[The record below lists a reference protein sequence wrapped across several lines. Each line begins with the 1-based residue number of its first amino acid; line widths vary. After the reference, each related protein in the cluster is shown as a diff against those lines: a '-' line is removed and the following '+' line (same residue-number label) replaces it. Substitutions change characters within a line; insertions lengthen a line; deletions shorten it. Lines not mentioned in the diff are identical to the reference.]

1 MLVRDVMSESPVVVH
16 ARARLSEAAEL
27 LAGHTVR
34 HLPVVEAGA
43 LVGMLSDRDLR
54 SVMSPRLLDEA
65 SLDELRSRY
74 DAPVSEVM
82 SPDVTTVHPE
92 TDLSESI
99 DRMLDLKVGALPVV
113 DPGTGELQGIVSYVD
128 LLRAL
133 REKA

>member
-1 MLVRDVMSESPVVVH
+1 
-16 ARARLSEAAEL
+16 
-27 LAGHTVR
+27 
-34 HLPVVEAGA
+34 
-43 LVGMLSDRDLR
+43 
-54 SVMSPRLLDEA
+54 
-65 SLDELRSRY
+65 
-74 DAPVSEVM
+74 M

-113 DPGTGELQGIVSYVD
+113 GPGTGKLQGIVSYVD